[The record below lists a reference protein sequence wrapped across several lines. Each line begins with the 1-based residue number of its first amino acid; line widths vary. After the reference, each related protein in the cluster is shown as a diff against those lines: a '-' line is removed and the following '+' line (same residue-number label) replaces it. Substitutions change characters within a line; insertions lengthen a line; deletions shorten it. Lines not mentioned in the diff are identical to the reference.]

1 MLRLIDASNS
11 YCNSIRRTSSNI
23 SCVHESVDCFVLAG
37 GKSTRFGTN
46 KSLASIGARHMAAV
60 VADNLQNAFGL
71 SVRLI
76 GADAQTS
83 SALEL
88 PSVVGSREGNGP
100 LGAIVDA
107 LEMSNSEFV
116 VIAPN
121 DTPFFS
127 AKCFAGLIDCLDASN
142 NDVAVAVD
150 AEDETHVHW
159 LLSIWRK
166 ATCLPLLREHY
177 RNGTRS
183 VHEATTGLHI
193 ANVAYESALV
203 RNVNSPK
210 DLDDEDTI

>member
-1 MLRLIDASNS
+1 MR
-11 YCNSIRRTSSNI
+11 
-23 SCVHESVDCFVLAG
+23 ESVDCFVLAG

-76 GADAQTS
+76 GADVQTS
-83 SALEL
+83 SSLEL
-88 PSVVGSREGNGP
+88 LSVIGSREGNGP

-107 LEMSNSEFV
+107 LELSDSDFV
-116 VIAPN
+116 AIAPN

-127 AKCFAGLIDCLDASN
+127 AECFTGLIDCLDASN

-166 ATCLPLLREHY
+166 ATCLPILRDQY
-177 RNGTRS
+177 RIGTRS
-183 VHEATTGLHI
+183 VHEATTGLQI
-193 ANVAYESALV
+193 GTVAYESALV
-203 RNVNSPK
+203 RNVNSPE
-210 DLDDEDTI
+210 DLDEGTI